1 MTYRIVFRERSNESG
16 DKADNPPSFLDSELQ
31 DGVILDARFVGRIE
45 PNSLHNSDKL
55 EEDDA
60 FLARSTAE
68 IWEYDI
74 ADEQWKVFEDAIR
87 NSGMVMEF
95 ERLDSPTEM
104 RVGA

>member
-1 MTYRIVFRERSNESG
+1 MTYRIVFRERSDQAGER
-16 DKADNPPSFLDSELQ
+16 ADNPPSFLDPELQ
-31 DGVILDARFVGRIE
+31 DGVVLDARFVGRLE
-45 PNSLHNSDKL
+45 PEPLHNSDRI
-55 EEDDA
+55 EEDDG

-74 ADEQWKVFEDAIR
+74 ADERWKEFEDAIR

-95 ERLDSPTEM
+95 DRLDSANEL

>member
-1 MTYRIVFRERSNESG
+1 MTYRIVFRERSDETG
-16 DKADNPPSFLDSELQ
+16 ERADNPPSFLDSELE
-31 DGVILDARFVGRIE
+31 DGVVLDARFIARLE
-45 PNSLHNSDKL
+45 SAAQHNSDRL
-55 EEDDA
+55 EEDDG

-95 ERLDSPTEM
+95 ERLDSANEM
-104 RVGA
+104 RAGA

>member
-1 MTYRIVFRERSNESG
+1 MTYRVVFRERSDETG
-16 DKADNPPSFLDSELQ
+16 ERADNPPSFLDSELE
-31 DGVILDARFVGRIE
+31 DGVVLDERFVGRLE
-45 PNSLHNSDKL
+45 SAAQHNSDRL

-87 NSGMVMEF
+87 NSGVVMEF
-95 ERLDSPTEM
+95 ERLDSANEM